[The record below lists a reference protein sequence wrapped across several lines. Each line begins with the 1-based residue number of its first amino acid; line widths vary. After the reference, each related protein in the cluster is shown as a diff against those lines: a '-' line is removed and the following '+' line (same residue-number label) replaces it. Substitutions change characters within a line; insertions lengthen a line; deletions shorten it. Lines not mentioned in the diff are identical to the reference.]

1 MRIGNDK
8 QWELKVCDTC
18 QYFIIEHLG
27 EWIAFQHK
35 SPYYCIDYLK
45 DANTRVRQPHKPSE
59 LFDDEWIRNRWTS
72 ADRRTA
78 IAFRHWYMTELD

>member
-1 MRIGNDK
+1 MRIGNNEE
-8 QWELKVCDTC
+8 WELKVCDTC

-35 SPYYCIDYLK
+35 SPYFCIDYLE
-45 DANTRVRQPHKPSE
+45 DENTRVRETHKPSE
-59 LFDDEWIRNRWTS
+59 LFDDEWIRKKWTS

-78 IAFRHWYMTELD
+78 IAFRSWYMTELD